1 MTSIW
6 SELRRRNVIKVAAT
20 YAVVAWF
27 LIEISS
33 LLLPTFEAPQ
43 WVLKVFILLIGLG
56 FVLALFLS
64 WAYDLTPQGV
74 MRADGVDLRVS
85 RAPKLPGASS
95 TLRSLLFWYSLSD
108 FSRSTIYSSVM
119 KRRN

>member
-6 SELRRRNVIKVAAT
+6 SELRRRNVIKVATT
-20 YAVVAWF
+20 YAVVAWI